1 MNGRWGSIAI
11 AAALAVPLGLG
22 GCSRKQRVEAETE
35 VAKALIDEKQL
46 DQLGMRM
53 HQQLEQQGVEYLQD
67 PVVTEYVEQVAARIF
82 AQADED
88 RPDVEWHAHV
98 IRDPKTVNA
107 FATPGGHIYVT
118 TGLLQAADSEAE
130 LAAVLGHEAGHL
142 AAYHPSRRL
151 IATLGL
157 QTVARL
163 ALGEDPGVLAAV
175 AANVAGQGLLLAHSR
190 ADEHEADDYGVRYTA
205 RAGYDPSALAR
216 FFEELK
222 EQQGSVPG
230 VLQYLMTHPAPEER
244 IARVR
249 GQIERRNV
257 RGGEVDREQYRKIME
272 RLPRDAAPSGNDRP
286 GE

>member
-1 MNGRWGSIAI
+1 MNGRWGTIAI

-22 GCSRKQRVEAETE
+22 GCSRKQRVKAETE

-53 HQQLEQQGVEYLQD
+53 HQQMEQEGLDYLQD
-67 PVVTEYVEQVAARIF
+67 PVVNRYVEQVASRIF

-88 RPDVEWHAHV
+88 RPDVEWHVHV
-98 IRDPKTVNA
+98 VQDPKTVNA

-130 LAAVLGHEAGHL
+130 LAAILGHEAGHL

-151 IATLGL
+151 VATLGL
-157 QTVARL
+157 QTVAQL
-163 ALGEDPGVLAAV
+163 ALGQDPNMLAAI

-205 RAGYDPSALAR
+205 EAGYDPRALAR

-222 EQQGSVPG
+222 KKQGSVPG
-230 VLQYLMTHPAPEER
+230 VLQYLMTHPTPEER

-249 GQIERRNV
+249 GQIDRQNV
-257 RGGEVDREQYRKIME
+257 RGGALDREEYRRIMQ
-272 RLPRDAAPSGNDRP
+272 RLPGGEAGAGQAPR
-286 GE
+286 